1 MNQAATSLNFHPYKL
16 ETRDHIASYV
26 SEFIKVINPQSIRT
40 LSLPGNSFDFESL
53 PKHNLYHA
61 TNLKQITNV
70 CVERNR
76 ETFLTSPVQVPIEN
90 RELAD
95 RLGDSAIHSY
105 TYAKR
110 VEISTHY
117 VFDDVKN
124 VLGINNGSRGYRWED
139 STVNYNG
146 ESIEMDLVWLDYYG
160 SYDNDIGRQLR
171 RFANYGSALTGLIF
185 VTFECRGRHATQFN
199 KANAPQRDSGSSV
212 KAQYQAEEVK
222 SDLNRLEKL
231 NQVLYIEYV
240 GEGNTPMVLVGFSWQ
255 KKRELSSQRGE
266 TIPVHVMKSFHG
278 GEQWRSITNDIK
290 KELKKAAKEARPK
303 PNDDQNRQLDE
314 IAYTF
319 YDPKNKGPDADDE
332 MDECLRIHYPEL
344 EKYVPVHKT
353 GDRAGKNNWDGRKK
367 NATVRRKKERGE

>member
-70 CVERNR
+70 CVERDR
-76 ETFLTSPVQVPIEN
+76 ETFLTSPVQVPIEQ
-90 RELAD
+90 REQAE
-95 RLGDSAIHSY
+95 RLGDAASHSY
-105 TYAKR
+105 TYAKK
-110 VEISTHY
+110 VQISTHY
-117 VFDDVKN
+117 VFDDMQN
-124 VLGINNGSRGYRWED
+124 VLGLNNYGRGYLWED
-139 STVNYNG
+139 STVNCDG
-146 ESIEMDLVWLDYYG
+146 EFVEMDLVWLDYYG

-171 RFANYGSALTGLIF
+171 RFAHRGSALTGLIF

-212 KAQYQAEEVK
+212 KAEYQAKEVK
-222 SDLNRLEKL
+222 SDLNDLEKL

-255 KKRELSSQRGE
+255 KKRELSKQRGK
-266 TIPVHVMKSFHG
+266 TIPVHTMKSFHG
-278 GEQWRSITNDIK
+278 GDQWRSITTSDIK
-290 KELKKAAKEARPK
+290 KALKKASKKSDPK
-303 PNDDQNRQLDE
+303 PNDDQKKQLDE
-314 IAYTF
+314 IAWCF
-319 YDPKNKGPDADDE
+319 YDPDSEGYEDDDL
-332 MDECLRIHYPEL
+332 MDECLRTQYPEL

-353 GDRAGKNNWDGRKK
+353 GERAGRNNWDGRKR
-367 NATVRRKKERGE
+367 NATVRREKERA